1 MPLLHDKI
9 IRLNLIKILIILTH
23 KLCLLRYKMV
33 FKSKLHSSFTL
44 LNNNSNQYCY
54 NWVNQGNYV
63 RSLLHSLEFCIHHFH
78 FTIFVVKNDICVA
91 ELCQFMWKN
100 APLFFF
106 CFLLPVMNQVRVDF
120 ICKKFIT
127 LNSDVR
133 RYYKHFI
140 QSILIYS
147 KSQNPSQSHTKV
159 FSIKIDI

>member
-1 MPLLHDKI
+1 MPQFHDKI

-33 FKSKLHSSFTL
+33 FKSNLHSSFTL

-78 FTIFVVKNDICVA
+78 FTIFCCQEWHLCSWVY
-91 ELCQFMWKN
+91 ELHANSCGKM
-100 APLFFF
+100 PHSFFF
-106 CFLLPVMNQVRVDF
+106 FFFLLPVMNQVRVDF

-140 QSILIYS
+140 QSILLLKVPKPLS
-147 KSQNPSQSHTKV
+147 VSH
-159 FSIKIDI
+159 